1 MFQAKREV
9 NKKYQISERVCFF
22 SLQLSGLE
30 VTVSENAEELIG
42 LVYKDV
48 QILLVVKYIV

>member
-9 NKKYQISERVCFF
+9 NKKYQISERECFF
-22 SLQLSGLE
+22 CLQLSDLE

>member
-9 NKKYQISERVCFF
+9 NKKYQISERECFF

-48 QILLVVKYIV
+48 QIFLVVKYIV

>member
-1 MFQAKREV
+1 MFQAKRQV
-9 NKKYQISERVCFF
+9 NKKYQISERECFF